1 MSTFGQ
7 NASSQFSVP
16 NKEDLCVKMTAK
28 HNIRILMSNWTKSKK
43 SLEYMK
49 FLFFIY
55 SHIFTK
61 KYVEIS
67 ARHSKYDLICE

>member
-7 NASSQFSVP
+7 NASSEFSVP

-28 HNIRILMSNWTKSKK
+28 HNIRILMSNWTTFKN
-43 SLEYMK
+43 SLGYMK

-55 SHIFTK
+55 LIFSVKSTRKLKELITK
-61 KYVEIS
+61 
-67 ARHSKYDLICE
+67 D